1 MAEPYFQQLFAHRIG
16 CSNYG
21 KSNEI
26 YKFERIKRAKRQALA
41 DFPDR
46 PLLDFGI
53 GENDSM
59 ADVTVRAALTSEA
72 SKPENR
78 GYADNGIFEYKEAA
92 AGWMAREFG
101 VTLDPHSEINH
112 CIGSKSAL
120 ALLPAAF
127 INPGD
132 VTIMTV
138 PGYPVAGTNTKYL
151 GGTVHTLPLRR
162 ENRFLPQLNELPADV
177 LSKAKLLVLNYPN
190 SPTGGLADERFFSD
204 VVAFAKENNLVVVND
219 AAHIMLTF
227 GRKPLSFLSI
237 PGAKDVGVE
246 VHSMSKG
253 FDMIGWRLGFVAGNE
268 LLVRAFADIKDNTD
282 SGQFM
287 AIQKAGAVALDNPG
301 ISAAIRSKYQRRLKK
316 LVQTL
321 NDLGFQATMP
331 GGTYFL
337 YLPAPKSV
345 VGGPEFPT
353 AEACSQYLIRE
364 RSICTVPWDD
374 AGASLRFSVTYM
386 AADEAAEDA
395 LMRDLVERLR
405 SDRFIW

>member
-1 MAEPYFQQLFAHRIG
+1 MSEPFFQQLFANRIG
-16 CSNYG
+16 GANYG

-26 YKFERIKRAKRQALA
+26 YKFEKIKRAKRQALA

-59 ADVTVRAALTSEA
+59 ADAKVREALNAEA
-72 SKPENR
+72 NRLENR
-78 GYADNGIFEYKEAA
+78 GYADNGIAEYKEAA
-92 AGWMAREFG
+92 ARWMDREFG
-101 VTLDPHSEINH
+101 VRLNPTTQINH

-120 ALLPAAF
+120 AMFPAAL

-138 PGYPVAGTNTKYL
+138 PGYPVAGTHTKYL
-151 GGTVHTLPLRR
+151 GGTVYTLPLRR
-162 ENRFLPQLNELPADV
+162 ENRYLPQLNEIPAEV
-177 LSKAKLLVLNYPN
+177 LSKTKLLVLNYPN
-190 SPTGGLADERFFSD
+190 SPTGGLADEEFFAE
-204 VVAFAKENNLVVVND
+204 VVAFANKHKLVVIND
-219 AAHIMLTF
+219 AAHMMLTF
-227 GRKPLSFLSI
+227 GRKPLSFLST
-237 PGAKDVGVE
+237 PGAMDVGVE
-246 VHSMSKG
+246 IHSMSKG

-287 AIQKAGAVALDNPG
+287 AIQRAGAVALDTPS
-301 ISAAIRSKYQRRLKK
+301 IPASIRAKYQRRLTK

-321 NDLGFQATMP
+321 GDLGFQAKMP

-337 YLPAPKSV
+337 YLPAPKGIE
-345 VGGPEFPT
+345 GGPQFEN
-353 AEACSQYLIRE
+353 AEACSQFLIRE

-386 AADEAAEDA
+386 ADGEAGEDA
-395 LMRDLVERLR
+395 LMRALVERLK
-405 SDRFIW
+405 SDRFVW